1 MMTPE
6 RWQQIKALLQSAL
19 EREPNQRS
27 AFLAEACA
35 KDESLRKDVDSFI
48 ISHEQAGD
56 FIEAPAF
63 EVMADSLADNQS
75 ESLIGQALGH
85 YTLREQLGAGFSL
98 IDILRSR
105 GRAGQGRNDARQGQE
120 ALEL

>member
-63 EVMADSLADNQS
+63 ELMA
-75 ESLIGQALGH
+75 ESLTKLQGASFIGRSFGPYRILEH
-85 YTLREQLGAGFSL
+85 LGAGGMGDVNL
-98 IDILRSR
+98 
-105 GRAGQGRNDARQGQE
+105 ARDDRLARKV
-120 ALEL
+120 ALKFLPVGF